1 MWQRG
6 IYILLIS
13 VNMTEKERKEGST
26 KTKLLTK
33 YHFHPPKSDTQTRL
47 PWSVHMP
54 SEAVVTKVE
63 PRNTRQVLR
72 CRQRNIISL
81 ILVYP
86 S

>member
-33 YHFHPPKSDTQTRL
+33 YHFHPPKSDTQTTSLVCPYAIR
-47 PWSVHMP
+47 SR
-54 SEAVVTKVE
+54 SDESRTEKYSSGVTV
-63 PRNTRQVLR
+63 
-72 CRQRNIISL
+72 
-81 ILVYP
+81 
-86 S
+86 